1 MLFGTLDSAGVRNN
15 RQTELDFQG
24 EEPEYNSSRMIV
36 TFQAVDGNKSVPC
49 AVGREDLEDHFN
61 GNQKDPLAVSRV
73 IADAIEHLA
82 PGSICTEK
90 LSQTAQS

>member
-1 MLFGTLDSAGVRNN
+1 MPFGTLDSASVRNN

-24 EEPEYNSSRMIV
+24 EETEYNSSRMIV
-36 TFQAVDGNKSVPC
+36 TFQPVDGNKSVPR
-49 AVGREDLEDHFN
+49 AVGREDPEDHFN

-82 PGSICTEK
+82 RPEVS
-90 LSQTAQS
+90 ARRN

>member
-1 MLFGTLDSAGVRNN
+1 
-15 RQTELDFQG
+15 
-24 EEPEYNSSRMIV
+24 MIV

-61 GNQKDPLAVSRV
+61 GNQKDPLAVYRV

>member
-36 TFQAVDGNKSVPC
+36 TFPAVDGNKSVPC

-61 GNQKDPLAVSRV
+61 GNQKDHSPCLGSLQTPLNTWRPEVSARRN
-73 IADAIEHLA
+73 
-82 PGSICTEK
+82 
-90 LSQTAQS
+90 